1 MFKFKAPQ
9 KIFQIGKVKIGGQPG
24 ELPKVLIGT
33 IFYEKHKIVKDPEKG
48 IFDREKAEG
57 LIKRQE
63 ELSDLTGNPC
73 GLDVV
78 CTSLESAC
86 KYIDFVSEVTDVPI
100 STDIWKPEI
109 RIALLKHIAEVGLSD
124 RIIYNSIMSVPTPKE
139 DEINAIKESKVK
151 AAILLCYNI
160 KDRTAKGVLSLLKG
174 TKEQK
179 GMLKIAE
186 EAGIKKPLVDTT
198 IFTYVPS
205 IGVGAKACLMVK
217 DELGIPVGG
226 SPGNATTMGGPLWKM
241 AKPWGLDT
249 FKACEAASQVVPLVL
264 GADFLLYG
272 TIESAPWI
280 FPACAMV
287 DAMLATAAR
296 TEFGI
301 SPLTTEHPLYKLFP
315 EFVEKLEKAAL

>member
-1 MFKFKAPQ
+1 LFKFKTPQ
-9 KIFQIGKVKIGGQPG
+9 KIFQIGDVRIGGQPG
-24 ELPKVLIGT
+24 ELPTVLIGT
-33 IFYEKHKIVKDPEKG
+33 IFYEKHKIVKDPKKG
-48 IFDREKAEG
+48 IFDKEKAEE
-57 LIKRQE
+57 LVKKQE

-78 CTSLESAC
+78 CTSLEAAY
-86 KYIDFVSEVTDVPI
+86 KYIDFASEVTDAPI
-100 STDIWKPEI
+100 STDIWKPKVK
-109 RIALLKHIAEVGLSD
+109 IALLKHVAEVGLSD
-124 RIIYNSIMSVPTPKE
+124 RIIYNSITSAPFPKE

-151 AAILLCYNI
+151 AAILLCYNV

-174 TKEQK
+174 TEEQK

-186 EAGIKKPLVDTT
+186 EASIEKPLIDAT

-205 IGVGAKACLMVK
+205 IGVGAKACLLVK

-226 SPGNATTMGGPLWKM
+226 SPGNATAMGGPLWRM

-249 FKACEAASQVVPLVL
+249 FKACEAASQVVPLAL

-272 TIESAPWI
+272 TIESAPWL

-287 DAMLATAAR
+287 DAMRATAAR
-296 TEFGI
+296 VEFGI
-301 SPLTTEHPLYKLFP
+301 NTLTTEHPLYKLFP
-315 EFVEKLEKAAL
+315 EFVEMLEKAAL